1 MIKKVN
7 SGYAVYNESG
17 TRKLSRTYPTKE
29 QAQKRLAQI
38 EYFKNK
44 K

>member
-1 MIKKVN
+1 MVKKTN
-7 SGYAVYNESG
+7 SGYAVYSESG
-17 TRKLSRTYPTKE
+17 KRLSRAYPTKQ

-38 EYFKNK
+38 EYFKSK